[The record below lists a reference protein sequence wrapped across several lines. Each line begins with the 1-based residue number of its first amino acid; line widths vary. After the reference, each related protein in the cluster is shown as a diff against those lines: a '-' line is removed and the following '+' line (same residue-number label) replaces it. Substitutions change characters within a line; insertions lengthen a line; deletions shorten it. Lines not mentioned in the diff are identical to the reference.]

1 MKVIRKRIHAL
12 WGAKP
17 LPKTIST
24 EPIDFEGEDERYF
37 LTGRNFDALTE
48 SNWINVGMPFL
59 GSLTSEAESY
69 FLGGYLLR
77 VLDNLSQPGPS
88 GICADR
94 AIIGLTFF
102 VLDQARSEPALAIL
116 SAEEKGVVADVLAL
130 LVENSTLFLLED
142 EEVRGLT
149 LRAGELRSVER

>member
-1 MKVIRKRIHAL
+1 M
-12 WGAKP
+12 
-17 LPKTIST
+17 
-24 EPIDFEGEDERYF
+24 
-37 LTGRNFDALTE
+37 
-48 SNWINVGMPFL
+48 
-59 GSLTSEAESY
+59 TSR
-69 FLGGYLLR
+69 LYLLR
-77 VLDNLSQPGPS
+77 VLDDLSQPDTS

-142 EEVRGLT
+142 EEVGGLT
-149 LRAGELRSVER
+149 LRAGDLRSVER